1 VLHSDPNY
9 NLTGA
14 ARPARDF
21 YKDPNYIE
29 EPEAEDILSKH
40 ESNLWG
46 HSEGQQLLSK
56 LYELGVGLH
65 NVGNR
70 SKEAVEVFQR
80 MLRQDPND
88 HLVRTFMMYICYV
101 CV

>member
-1 VLHSDPNY
+1 PNY

-14 ARPARDF
+14 ARPAREF
-21 YKDPNYIE
+21 YKDPNFVE
-29 EPEAEDILSKH
+29 EPEAEDILTLH
-40 ESNLWG
+40 DANLWG
-46 HSEGQQLLSK
+46 HPEGQILLGK

-80 MLRQDPND
+80 MLRQDPQDN
-88 HLVRTFMMYICYV
+88 L
-101 CV
+101 